1 MLQVLLSP
9 SSWLPTLTP
18 VGLCAGF
25 TWLIVTGKLVP
36 RSTVD
41 RLEADKNSRIA
52 YMETA
57 ATEQRT
63 TINTLVEQNAEL
75 SVSGRLSVALLQSL
89 QAPNSVHA
97 SGIAADPGSSHVA
110 TPIQG

>member
-1 MLQVLLSP
+1 MLQLIFSP
-9 SSWLPTLTP
+9 STWVPALTP
-18 VGLCAGF
+18 VALCVSF
-25 TWLIVTGKLVP
+25 TWLVLSGKLVP

-41 RLEADKNSRIA
+41 RLENDKNARIN

-57 ATEQRT
+57 ASEQRT

-89 QAPNSVHA
+89 QMPAINHA
-97 SGIAADPGSSHVA
+97 SGLADPGSSHVA
-110 TPIQG
+110 SPITD